1 MKIIFDYS
9 PYFNSLLN
17 VRGKQSDHQKVYSI
31 RMYVLVCSFVVNLFL
46 GVFVLKGFLQKT
58 LGEPES
64 TVLKK
69 EDFLTPTQ
77 LRWLDTHRDI
87 NLAHCRGYKP
97 IDFWGRNKKWEGF
110 SADYMNQVFD
120 VLGLAY
126 RDVTGGSLVEKLER
140 VQNREVDLV
149 TSVYEQHV
157 MEGVCYTEPYFK
169 LPIMVFTRAEN
180 KEKIKTL
187 DDLKGLVL
195 GISKDSKVQSFF
207 AENYPEIIL
216 EEYSSHGTAYLQLSH
231 GAVDA
236 CLSTL
241 HSGVNKG
248 AANGVTNVVLVG
260 NTYLNLP
267 YGLAVRDDW
276 SELVEILNLTIE
288 QFEKER
294 VQAIRER
301 WYGAIGPEALFTKR
315 HLSIVFI
322 VGGCF
327 GIILLIFYKRKEI
340 LESERERERE
350 VNESKSRFFAAISH
364 DLRHPFAAMLTMLEL
379 TGEGSGK
386 SRHKEYIKCA
396 LQGSDALLRL
406 LNEILN
412 FSKVEAG
419 ALTLYPASHN
429 LRQSIL
435 NSVGLYQHT
444 EKDGV
449 SFDVDIKEHQI
460 FSQQVIVD
468 ELRLQQV
475 ILNLVNNAI
484 KLTDYGVVQLRV
496 AWLTKPQAYSCWNP
510 EDYPILQEHSGYLM
524 IDVIDSGEEIQPEVL
539 ERVFSSGSRLDT
551 HEVLKNELGL
561 AISNELITTMG
572 GRIKA
577 TTHVAK
583 GNVFSIVLPL
593 TRASTVK
600 HQAFQLPSTIQ
611 RSLAKPRKVLVVD
624 DDRLGNMFITN
635 ICKGLKCEVDSVV
648 DGKQALERIQLHTYD
663 LVFLDIEMPVMNG
676 IETIQEIRNSETAQ
690 GQDTLYVVA
699 LTGHED
705 RDEELRTY
713 GFSEVITKPC
723 HRSVVQELLDRIE
736 KV

>member
-1 MKIIFDYS
+1 
-9 PYFNSLLN
+9 
-17 VRGKQSDHQKVYSI
+17 
-31 RMYVLVCSFVVNLFL
+31 
-46 GVFVLKGFLQKT
+46 
-58 LGEPES
+58 
-64 TVLKK
+64 
-69 EDFLTPTQ
+69 
-77 LRWLDTHRDI
+77 
-87 NLAHCRGYKP
+87 
-97 IDFWGRNKKWEGF
+97 
-110 SADYMNQVFD
+110 
-120 VLGLAY
+120 
-126 RDVTGGSLVEKLER
+126 
-140 VQNREVDLV
+140 
-149 TSVYEQHV
+149 
-157 MEGVCYTEPYFK
+157 
-169 LPIMVFTRAEN
+169 
-180 KEKIKTL
+180 
-187 DDLKGLVL
+187 
-195 GISKDSKVQSFF
+195 
-207 AENYPEIIL
+207 
-216 EEYSSHGTAYLQLSH
+216 
-231 GAVDA
+231 
-236 CLSTL
+236 
-241 HSGVNKG
+241 
-248 AANGVTNVVLVG
+248 
-260 NTYLNLP
+260 
-267 YGLAVRDDW
+267 
-276 SELVEILNLTIE
+276 
-288 QFEKER
+288 
-294 VQAIRER
+294 
-301 WYGAIGPEALFTKR
+301 
-315 HLSIVFI
+315 
-322 VGGCF
+322 
-327 GIILLIFYKRKEI
+327 
-340 LESERERERE
+340 
-350 VNESKSRFFAAISH
+350 
-364 DLRHPFAAMLTMLEL
+364 
-379 TGEGSGK
+379 
-386 SRHKEYIKCA
+386 
-396 LQGSDALLRL
+396 
-406 LNEILN
+406 
-412 FSKVEAG
+412 
-419 ALTLYPASHN
+419 
-429 LRQSIL
+429 
-435 NSVGLYQHT
+435 
-444 EKDGV
+444 
-449 SFDVDIKEHQI
+449 
-460 FSQQVIVD
+460 
-468 ELRLQQV
+468 LRLQQV